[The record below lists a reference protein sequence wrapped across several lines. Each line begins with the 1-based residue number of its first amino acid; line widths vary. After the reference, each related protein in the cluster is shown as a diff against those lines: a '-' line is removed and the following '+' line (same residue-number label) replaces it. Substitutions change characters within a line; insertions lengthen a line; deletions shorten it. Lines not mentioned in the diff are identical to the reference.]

1 MQGQFKSL
9 LAGAIGA
16 ALVVG
21 GSAAFAGSGV
31 GGIFNLG
38 EPNTVDGSTG
48 LSGNTPGNQLY
59 VANASPTNGAMRADA
74 VGGIGVYGR
83 SQTGR
88 GVYGY
93 HSGAG
98 TMPGIQGDTSGNGA
112 GVLGRSTGGGPGLR
126 AIVNSGVAPLAVN
139 SSTKVASLNA
149 DRLDGFEANG
159 LARAARMTTQGFLT
173 LTELSQPYGPQV
185 TITAPQAGL
194 VLANAAVTVR
204 NPSNCTNG
212 CIAVGQIRHVE
223 TGGGSTPSKTTV
235 LKDPEVP
242 LEATMANLGMSY
254 VFEVSPGVNTF
265 EVRLNREAGDGSV
278 LGWYGEMN
286 ALYVPFGGTGGST
299 LSAAANRR
307 R

>member
-1 MQGQFKSL
+1 MNGQVKSL

-21 GSAAFAGSGV
+21 ASAAFAGSGV

-59 VANASPTNGAMRADA
+59 VANASPTNGAVRADA

-98 TMPGIQGDTSGNGA
+98 AIAGVQGDTSGTGA
-112 GVLGRSTGGGPGLR
+112 GVLGRSTGGGPGLQ

-139 SSTKVASLNA
+139 SPTKVPNLNA
-149 DRLDGFEANG
+149 DRLDGLEANG
-159 LARAARMTTQGFLT
+159 LARAARMTNQGFLT
-173 LTELSQPYGPQV
+173 LTETSQVYGPAV
-185 TITAPQAGL
+185 SITAPQAGL

-204 NPSNCTNG
+204 NPANCTTG
-212 CIAVGQIRHVE
+212 CIAVGQIRHAE
-223 TGGGSTPSKTTV
+223 TGAGSTPSKTTI
-235 LKDPEVP
+235 PSAS
-242 LEATMANLGMSY
+242 EATMANLGMSY
-254 VFEVSPGVNTF
+254 VFEVSPGTN
-265 EVRLNREAGDGSV
+265 
-278 LGWYGEMN
+278 
-286 ALYVPFGGTGGST
+286 
-299 LSAAANRR
+299 
-307 R
+307 

>member
-1 MQGQFKSL
+1 MNGQVKSL

-21 GSAAFAGSGV
+21 ASAAFAGSGV

-38 EPNTVDGSTG
+38 EPNTVDGSTS
-48 LSGNTPGNQLY
+48 LNGNTPGNQLY
-59 VANASPTNGAMRADA
+59 VKNSDATNGALRADA

-88 GVYGY
+88 GLYGY

-98 TMPGIQGDTSGNGA
+98 AMPGIQGDTNGNGA

-126 AIVNSGVAPLAVN
+126 AIVNSGVPPLAVN
-139 SSTKVASLNA
+139 SSTKVANLNA

-173 LTELSQPYGPQV
+173 LTELTQPYGPAV
-185 TITAPQAGL
+185 SLTAPQAGL

-204 NPSNCTNG
+204 NPANCTTG
-212 CIAVGQIRHVE
+212 CVAVGQLRHVQ
-223 TGGGSTPSKTTV
+223 TGEGSTPSKTTV
-235 LKDPEVP
+235 LGGGAEET
-242 LEATMANLGMSY
+242 LANLGMSY
-254 VFEVSPGVNTF
+254 VFEVSPGVHDF
-265 EVRLNREAGDGSV
+265 EIRLSREAGNGAV
-278 LGWYGEMN
+278 QGWYGEMT
-286 ALYVPFGGTGGST
+286 ALYVPFGGTGGAT
-299 LSAAANRR
+299 LGASFKR
-307 R
+307 